1 MYGYRRPSE
10 FNPVSLDI
18 ARRREGLLVTNK
30 YKLGQKLLGKIATE
44 IKENDALHER
54 LKPERKDEGTLGR
67 ERIETRNGCEM
78 NLRSADS
85 TARGLHPDWIIID
98 DYGDNNWI
106 YSKEQ
111 RDKAIE
117 NFYGDIMK
125 TIERGGT
132 INIVGCV
139 SMDSTIITRDGL
151 RKIGNLC
158 PVENYKE
165 KGLYEY
171 EIEVLGKNGWNKTSH
186 YWCNGLTKTK
196 KITLKGGY
204 ELECSLIHPLWKM
217 NENGCPDWC
226 ESKNLKVGDW
236 IAVKDG
242 YDFDGEKIDLTEF
255 YSNYNVT
262 YKHKNIKIHNSVD
275 RDLAYLLGLYVADGS
290 FEDTGRITI
299 AKSIEGIRKFLL
311 EYGFVKGQDIKL
323 RYNSKYLI
331 DLMQYLGF
339 TKATAI
345 SKHIPEK
352 IFKAD
357 KETLKWFLQGMFDG
371 DGGCYV
377 DKDSSIQI
385 NYSSISK
392 QLIYD
397 LHNIL
402 MAFGIFSSIKER
414 PPGISERVRGKHN
427 LYRINIAGYDS
438 RLFLEKIG
446 FRFSGK
452 SDKVAEDL
460 LSSIRSKN
468 SSYRRIPHQK
478 DLIKKVRK
486 EKPRRKRGEVS
497 TLPPFHSQEVVSTNI
512 SRESLKIVSDWF
524 VENNAKGEFTDQLI
538 KNTNENLVYLPITKI
553 EDSENYTVD
562 FHIPNKHNFITNG
575 IVSHNTPFQESDL
588 YAYIREND
596 KTFKY
601 FEYPAVMPDGTIVA
615 PHRWNME
622 ELEKEYETNGP
633 LIFSREIL
641 VVPISDGSTIFPW
654 DILEKS
660 FIGMQDYRLV
670 TNRDSFPIKFKFVSV
685 GCDFAISGNIEN
697 ADATVFSVWGVDDY
711 ENYWLL
717 HIWRKQGASHNEQIG
732 KLKEIERNFRPD
744 EIVAESNGFQKVML
758 SIGREHGIKN
768 ITDFNTTGWNKKDL
782 YEGLPSLAIL
792 FHQGRMRMPRGDVQ
806 SKEMTDWLC
815 SEFNSIT
822 IKPDSGKLESAGQHD
837 DGPMSAWLGI
847 KCISASKDK
856 DVNFVMM

>member
-1 MYGYRRPSE
+1 MIEKLDKGGSPHTIEQLNWVYEQFENVIDMLDDKSLKEISSGSQFDVDRLVQIIEEETLNIFTGIPEPINASKFYNLTNVTANIHETLKVLNYNYFKLTMMPEFYISPLSIEWGNLIQIYDRTCVLASRGLGKSMEYSLALPIWKMYGYRRPSE

-67 ERIETRNGCEM
+67 ERIETKNGCEM

-132 INIVGCV
+132 VNIVG
-139 SMDSTIITRDGL
+139 
-151 RKIGNLC
+151 
-158 PVENYKE
+158 
-165 KGLYEY
+165 
-171 EIEVLGKNGWNKTSH
+171 
-186 YWCNGLTKTK
+186 
-196 KITLKGGY
+196 
-204 ELECSLIHPLWKM
+204 
-217 NENGCPDWC
+217 
-226 ESKNLKVGDW
+226 
-236 IAVKDG
+236 
-242 YDFDGEKIDLTEF
+242 
-255 YSNYNVT
+255 
-262 YKHKNIKIHNSVD
+262 
-275 RDLAYLLGLYVADGS
+275 
-290 FEDTGRITI
+290 
-299 AKSIEGIRKFLL
+299 
-311 EYGFVKGQDIKL
+311 
-323 RYNSKYLI
+323 
-331 DLMQYLGF
+331 
-339 TKATAI
+339 
-345 SKHIPEK
+345 
-352 IFKAD
+352 
-357 KETLKWFLQGMFDG
+357 
-371 DGGCYV
+371 
-377 DKDSSIQI
+377 
-385 NYSSISK
+385 
-392 QLIYD
+392 
-397 LHNIL
+397 
-402 MAFGIFSSIKER
+402 
-414 PPGISERVRGKHN
+414 
-427 LYRINIAGYDS
+427 
-438 RLFLEKIG
+438 
-446 FRFSGK
+446 
-452 SDKVAEDL
+452 
-460 LSSIRSKN
+460 
-468 SSYRRIPHQK
+468 
-478 DLIKKVRK
+478 
-486 EKPRRKRGEVS
+486 
-497 TLPPFHSQEVVSTNI
+497 
-512 SRESLKIVSDWF
+512 
-524 VENNAKGEFTDQLI
+524 
-538 KNTNENLVYLPITKI
+538 
-553 EDSENYTVD
+553 
-562 FHIPNKHNFITNG
+562 
-575 IVSHNTPFQESDL
+575 TPFQESDL

-660 FIGMQDYRLV
+660 FVGMQDYRLV
-670 TNRDSFPIKFKFVSV
+670 TNRDSFPIKFKFVSC

-792 FHQGRMRMPRGDVQ
+792 FHQGRIRMPRGDVE

-815 SEFNSIT
+815 SELNSIT
-822 IKPDSGKLESAGQHD
+822 IKPDTGKLESTGQHD
-837 DGPMSAWLGI
+837 DAAMSMWFGI
-847 KCISASKDK
+847 KCISVNKDK

>member
-1 MYGYRRPSE
+1 MIEKLDKGGSPHTIEQLNWVYEQFENVIDMLDDKSLKEISSGSQFDVDRLVQIIEEETLNIFTGIPEPINASKFYNLTNVTANIHETLKVLNYNYFKLTMMPEFYISPLSIEWGNLIQIYDRTCVLASRGLGKSMEYSLALPIWKMYGYRRPSE

-67 ERIETRNGCEM
+67 ERIETKNGCEM

-132 INIVGCV
+132 VNIVG
-139 SMDSTIITRDGL
+139 
-151 RKIGNLC
+151 
-158 PVENYKE
+158 
-165 KGLYEY
+165 
-171 EIEVLGKNGWNKTSH
+171 
-186 YWCNGLTKTK
+186 
-196 KITLKGGY
+196 
-204 ELECSLIHPLWKM
+204 
-217 NENGCPDWC
+217 
-226 ESKNLKVGDW
+226 
-236 IAVKDG
+236 
-242 YDFDGEKIDLTEF
+242 
-255 YSNYNVT
+255 
-262 YKHKNIKIHNSVD
+262 
-275 RDLAYLLGLYVADGS
+275 
-290 FEDTGRITI
+290 
-299 AKSIEGIRKFLL
+299 
-311 EYGFVKGQDIKL
+311 
-323 RYNSKYLI
+323 
-331 DLMQYLGF
+331 
-339 TKATAI
+339 
-345 SKHIPEK
+345 
-352 IFKAD
+352 
-357 KETLKWFLQGMFDG
+357 
-371 DGGCYV
+371 
-377 DKDSSIQI
+377 
-385 NYSSISK
+385 
-392 QLIYD
+392 
-397 LHNIL
+397 
-402 MAFGIFSSIKER
+402 
-414 PPGISERVRGKHN
+414 
-427 LYRINIAGYDS
+427 
-438 RLFLEKIG
+438 
-446 FRFSGK
+446 
-452 SDKVAEDL
+452 
-460 LSSIRSKN
+460 
-468 SSYRRIPHQK
+468 
-478 DLIKKVRK
+478 
-486 EKPRRKRGEVS
+486 
-497 TLPPFHSQEVVSTNI
+497 
-512 SRESLKIVSDWF
+512 
-524 VENNAKGEFTDQLI
+524 
-538 KNTNENLVYLPITKI
+538 
-553 EDSENYTVD
+553 
-562 FHIPNKHNFITNG
+562 
-575 IVSHNTPFQESDL
+575 TPFQESDL

-660 FIGMQDYRLV
+660 FVGMQDYRLV
-670 TNRDSFPIKFKFVSV
+670 TNRDSFPIKFKFVSC

-792 FHQGRMRMPRGDVQ
+792 FHQGRIRMPRGDVQ
-806 SKEMTDWLC
+806 SKEMTDFLC
-815 SEFNSIT
+815 SELNSIT
-822 IKPDSGKLESAGQHD
+822 IKPDTGKLESTGQHD
-837 DGPMSAWLGI
+837 DAAMSMWFGI
-847 KCISASKDK
+847 KCISVNKDK

>member
-1 MYGYRRPSE
+1 MIEKLDKGGSPHTIEQLNWVYEQFENVIDMLDDKSLKEISSGSQFDVDSLVQIIEEETLNIFTGIPEPINASKFYNLTNVTANIHETLKVLNYNYFKLTMMPEFYISPLSIEWGNIIQIYDRTCVLASRGLGKSFEYSLALPIWKMYGYRRPSE

-132 INIVGCV
+132 INIVG
-139 SMDSTIITRDGL
+139 
-151 RKIGNLC
+151 
-158 PVENYKE
+158 
-165 KGLYEY
+165 
-171 EIEVLGKNGWNKTSH
+171 
-186 YWCNGLTKTK
+186 
-196 KITLKGGY
+196 
-204 ELECSLIHPLWKM
+204 
-217 NENGCPDWC
+217 
-226 ESKNLKVGDW
+226 
-236 IAVKDG
+236 
-242 YDFDGEKIDLTEF
+242 
-255 YSNYNVT
+255 
-262 YKHKNIKIHNSVD
+262 
-275 RDLAYLLGLYVADGS
+275 
-290 FEDTGRITI
+290 
-299 AKSIEGIRKFLL
+299 
-311 EYGFVKGQDIKL
+311 
-323 RYNSKYLI
+323 
-331 DLMQYLGF
+331 
-339 TKATAI
+339 
-345 SKHIPEK
+345 
-352 IFKAD
+352 
-357 KETLKWFLQGMFDG
+357 
-371 DGGCYV
+371 
-377 DKDSSIQI
+377 
-385 NYSSISK
+385 
-392 QLIYD
+392 
-397 LHNIL
+397 
-402 MAFGIFSSIKER
+402 
-414 PPGISERVRGKHN
+414 
-427 LYRINIAGYDS
+427 
-438 RLFLEKIG
+438 
-446 FRFSGK
+446 
-452 SDKVAEDL
+452 
-460 LSSIRSKN
+460 
-468 SSYRRIPHQK
+468 
-478 DLIKKVRK
+478 
-486 EKPRRKRGEVS
+486 
-497 TLPPFHSQEVVSTNI
+497 
-512 SRESLKIVSDWF
+512 
-524 VENNAKGEFTDQLI
+524 
-538 KNTNENLVYLPITKI
+538 
-553 EDSENYTVD
+553 
-562 FHIPNKHNFITNG
+562 
-575 IVSHNTPFQESDL
+575 TPFQESDL